1 MSVVATAQKVL
12 NFLFRCANEVIYT
25 PGERCCRKDEDDS
38 LLQDACSNVRWATWR
53 ERVKQ
58 RSRRRDVERKDDCQ
72 RERINSSKRIT
83 ED

>member
-12 NFLFRCANEVIYT
+12 NFLFRRANEVIYT
-25 PGERCCRKDEDDS
+25 SGELCCRKDEDDS
-38 LLQDACSNVRWATWR
+38 LLRDTCSNVRWATWR

-58 RSRRRDVERKDDCQ
+58 RSRRRDGERKDACQ
-72 RERINSSKRIT
+72 RERINPYKRIT